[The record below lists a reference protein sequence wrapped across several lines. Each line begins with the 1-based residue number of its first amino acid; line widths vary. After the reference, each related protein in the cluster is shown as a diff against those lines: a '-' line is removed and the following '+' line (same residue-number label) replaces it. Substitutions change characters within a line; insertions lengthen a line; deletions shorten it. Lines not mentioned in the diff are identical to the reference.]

1 MRKSNRDSETKKMT
15 DNLKAKKKTMVLGI
29 GNIIMGDEGF
39 GLHVIR
45 RLKEIGMPEN
55 IILEE
60 GGVGGF
66 NLLNDLRGIEKLVVV
81 DIMMLPSPP
90 GELKVFEPGNPPT
103 EPGKAIVSFH
113 QVGVLELVNIWGMM
127 GNEEPEVTFVVT
139 RPQTIDWSTE
149 LTQPL
154 KVAVEKAANM
164 IKNLCIDFN

>member
-1 MRKSNRDSETKKMT
+1 MT
-15 DNLKAKKKTMVLGI
+15 DNLKVEKKTMVLGI

-45 RLKEIGMPEN
+45 RLKEIGLSEN

-66 NLLNDLRGIEKLVVV
+66 NLLNDLQGIKRLVVV
-81 DIMMLPSPP
+81 DIMMLPLPP

-113 QVGVLELVNIWGMM
+113 QIGVLELVNIWTMM
-127 GNEEPEVTFVVT
+127 GNQEPEVTFVVT
-139 RPQTIDWSTE
+139 RPQTIQWGME
-149 LTQPL
+149 LSEPL
-154 KVAVEKAANM
+154 RPAVDKAANM
-164 IKNLCIDFN
+164 IKNLCADLN

>member
-1 MRKSNRDSETKKMT
+1 MT
-15 DNLKAKKKTMVLGI
+15 DKLKAEKKTMVLGI

-66 NLLNDLRGIEKLVVV
+66 DLLGVLQGIEKLVVV
-81 DIMMLPSPP
+81 DIMMLPLPP
-90 GELKVFEPGNPPT
+90 GEIKVFEPGNPPK

-113 QVGVLELVNIWGMM
+113 QIGVLELVNMWSMM

-139 RPQTIDWSTE
+139 CPQTIDWGTE
-149 LTQPL
+149 LSQAL
-154 KVAVEKAANM
+154 KPAVEKAADT
-164 IKNLCIDFN
+164 IKNLCADYN

>member
-1 MRKSNRDSETKKMT
+1 
-15 DNLKAKKKTMVLGI
+15 MVLGI

-45 RLKEIGMPEN
+45 RLKEIGVPEN

-66 NLLNDLRGIEKLVVV
+66 DLLGVLQGIEKLVVV
-81 DIMMLPSPP
+81 DIMMLPLPP
-90 GELKVFEPGNPPT
+90 GEIKVFEPGNPPK

-113 QVGVLELVNIWGMM
+113 QIGVLELVNMWSMM

-139 RPQTIDWSTE
+139 CPQTIDWGTE
-149 LTQPL
+149 LSQAL
-154 KVAVEKAANM
+154 KPAVEKAADT
-164 IKNLCIDFN
+164 IKNLCADYN

>member
-1 MRKSNRDSETKKMT
+1 
-15 DNLKAKKKTMVLGI
+15 MVLGI

-66 NLLNDLRGIEKLVVV
+66 DLLNDLQGIDKLVVV
-81 DIMMLPSPP
+81 DIMMLPLPP
-90 GELKVFEPGNPPT
+90 GELKVFEPGNPPV
-103 EPGKAIVSFH
+103 EHGKAIVSFH
-113 QVGVLELVNIWGMM
+113 QVGVLELVNIWQMM

-139 RPQTIDWSTE
+139 RPQTIDWGTE
-149 LTQPL
+149 LSQAL
-154 KVAVEKAANM
+154 KPAVEKAAYM
-164 IKNLCIDFN
+164 IKNLCADYN

>member
-1 MRKSNRDSETKKMT
+1 
-15 DNLKAKKKTMVLGI
+15 MVLGI

-45 RLKEIGMPEN
+45 RLKEIGVPQN

-66 NLLNDLRGIEKLVVV
+66 ELLGDLQGIEKLVVV
-81 DIMMLPSPP
+81 DIMMLPLPP
-90 GELKVFEPGNPPT
+90 GEIKVFEPGNPPK

-113 QVGVLELVNIWGMM
+113 QIGVLELINMWSMM

-149 LTQPL
+149 LSQAL
-154 KVAVEKAANM
+154 KPAVEKAADM
-164 IKNLCIDFN
+164 IKTLCADYN

>member
-1 MRKSNRDSETKKMT
+1 MT
-15 DNLKAKKKTMVLGI
+15 DKLKAGKNAMVLGI
-29 GNIIMGDEGF
+29 GNIVMGDEGF

-66 NLLNDLRGIEKLVVV
+66 NLLNDLQGIEKLVVV
-81 DIMMLPSPP
+81 DIMMLPLPP
-90 GELKVFEPGNPPT
+90 GELQAFEPGNPPA

-113 QVGVLELVNIWGMM
+113 QVGVLELVNMLGLL

-139 RPQTIDWSTE
+139 RPQTIDWGTE
-149 LTQPL
+149 LSQPL
-154 KVAVEKAANM
+154 KTAVEKAANM
-164 IKNLCIDFN
+164 IKNLCADFN

>member
-1 MRKSNRDSETKKMT
+1 MT
-15 DNLKAKKKTMVLGI
+15 DKLKAEKKTMVLGI

-45 RLKEIGMPEN
+45 RLKEIGVPEN

-66 NLLNDLRGIEKLVVV
+66 DLLGVLQGIEKLVVV
-81 DIMMLPSPP
+81 DIMMLPLPP
-90 GELKVFEPGNPPT
+90 GEIKVFEPGNPPK

-113 QVGVLELVNIWGMM
+113 QIGVLELVNMWSMM

-139 RPQTIDWSTE
+139 CPQTIDWGTE
-149 LTQPL
+149 LSQAL
-154 KVAVEKAANM
+154 KPAVEKAADT
-164 IKNLCIDFN
+164 IKNLCADYN